1 MPYRI
6 WIAAVSLLVLAFGR
20 ASAAE
25 VDAIAPGAP
34 GVLTKCRDWLVT
46 SSCRKYH
53 HVDLPPRIA
62 VGDTVT
68 IAFGSS
74 PKEYGFSVARIELK
88 GHHCAIFSEATGNRR
103 RMDKIDVVPCYR
115 AGEGSEGSPLQPPV
129 R

>member
-6 WIAAVSLLVLAFGR
+6 WIAAVLLLVLAFGR
-20 ASAAE
+20 AAAAE
-25 VDAIAPGAP
+25 VDAITPGAS

-53 HVDLPPRIA
+53 HIDLPARIS
-62 VGDTVT
+62 VGDTIT

-88 GHHCAIFSEATGNRR
+88 GQHCAIFSEATGNRH
-103 RMDKIDVVPCYR
+103 RMDKIDVVPCYHVD
-115 AGEGSEGSPLQPPV
+115 EG